1 MTQYID
7 KAAVETELQR
17 RLKSHKEEIEKYSPF
32 HHNLVIDIIGKK
44 QECNDILS
52 FLNTLEVKEVDLEA
66 AIKDYF
72 DNQPIITRSKGVN
85 YKLIPSGEDIA
96 KHFFELGLNAK

>member
-7 KAAVETELQR
+7 KVTIETELQR
-17 RLKSHKEEIEKYSPF
+17 RLKSYKEEIEKYSPF

-44 QECNDILS
+44 EECKDILS
-52 FLNTLEVKEVDLEA
+52 FLDTIKVKDVNLEA

-72 DNQPIITRSKGVN
+72 DSQPIITRSKGVN

>member
-7 KAAVETELQR
+7 KVTIETELQR

-44 QECNDILS
+44 EECKDILS
-52 FLNTLEVKEVDLEA
+52 FLDTLEVKEVDLEKEINSWIEDNSYKGELRADVREA
-66 AIKDYF
+66 AEY
-72 DNQPIITRSKGVN
+72 
-85 YKLIPSGEDIA
+85 
-96 KHFFELGLNAK
+96 FFELGLKTKGG